1 MKAYKKLVTYV
12 FIWHVGFISSL
23 WSGMVHAQMQIEP
36 MVIEVE
42 TVKGKT
48 SGVIDITNIGTEVL
62 QVRVYSAPFTYNL
75 DGFKELKTSPQDLTP
90 YLVYSPRELTIQP
103 GQKRRV
109 RLNMRFLPST
119 LPGEY
124 RAMIFTEQVIT
135 KEITSNTPKV
145 GIIPRIGTAVYVRHG
160 DVTPQLTV
168 GNAAYQNNQVVLL
181 VNNTGKATALTNVS
195 WSISQAGQEVAADK
209 TQPFTVIAE
218 GKRNIELD
226 KRELKAGTYQ
236 LSGELTWGAE
246 EEYKLPFSTSLII
259 PAGHP

>member
-1 MKAYKKLVTYV
+1 MKTCTQFIVHFILVISIV
-12 FIWHVGFISSL
+12 FSIAIRL
-23 WSGMVHAQMQIEP
+23 VHAQMQIEP
-36 MVIEVE
+36 MVIETQ

-48 SGVIDITNIGTEVL
+48 SGVIDITNMGTEVL
-62 QVRVYSAPFTYNL
+62 QVRVYSSPFTYNL
-75 DGFKELKTSPQDLTP
+75 DGFKELKMSSQDLTP
-90 YLVYSPRELTIQP
+90 YLVYSPRELTIQS

-124 RAMIFTEQVIT
+124 RAMIFTEQVIA
-135 KEITSNTPKV
+135 KEITLDKPKV
-145 GIIPRIGTAVYVRHG
+145 GIIPRIGVAVYVRHG

-168 GNAAYQNNQVVLL
+168 GNAAYQNSRVVLL

-195 WSISQAGQEVAADK
+195 WNLSQAGKEVAADK
-209 TQPFTVIAE
+209 TQPITVIAE

-236 LSGELTWGAE
+236 ISGELSWGAE

-259 PAGHP
+259 SSGHP